1 MFQQPLNISHIGS
14 NLWDTKLIVINVTLL
29 HTIAH
34 GIVHSRTD
42 IGVHVQTQIKPLGN
56 CSNFLPEI
64 QTNGHRYCAMI

>member
-1 MFQQPLNISHIGS
+1 MGHKIDSYKCY
-14 NLWDTKLIVINVTLL
+14 TVTY
-29 HTIAH
+29 HCPFWSENAEPS
-34 GIVHSRTD
+34 IVHSRTD